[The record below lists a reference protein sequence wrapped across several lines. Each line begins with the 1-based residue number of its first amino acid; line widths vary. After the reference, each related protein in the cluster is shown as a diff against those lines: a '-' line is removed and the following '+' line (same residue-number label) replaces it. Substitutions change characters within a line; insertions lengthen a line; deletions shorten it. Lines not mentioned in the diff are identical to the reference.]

1 VCSSDLANDA
11 FRSLD
16 GGTDYRAAMANVSA
30 PALVIAGAVD
40 RLATPASV
48 AAAFEQLGSADK
60 TLVVLGTEHKDGM
73 DYGHG
78 DLLFG
83 RGAPKEVYPLLRDW
97 LERRATA
104 V

>member
-1 VCSSDLANDA
+1 
-11 FRSLD
+11 
-16 GGTDYRAAMANVSA
+16 
-30 PALVIAGAVD
+30 
-40 RLATPASV
+40 
-48 AAAFEQLGSADK
+48 
-60 TLVVLGTEHKDGM
+60 M